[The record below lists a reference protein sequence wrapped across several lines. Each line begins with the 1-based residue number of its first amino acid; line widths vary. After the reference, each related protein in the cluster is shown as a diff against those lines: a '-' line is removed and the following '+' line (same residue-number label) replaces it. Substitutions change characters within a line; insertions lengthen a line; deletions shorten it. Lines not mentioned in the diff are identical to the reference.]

1 LGELKAEVWNSFDG
15 GVKMYEKI
23 QNKPEIDRNVSK
35 ESIALTKVELNNIKG
50 LALTFSDIVKNV
62 AGAIGGII
70 LNFKGNSS
78 LDNARDISDNADEAI
93 GKTDEGRN
101 LIKKVK
107 KLSENITIELK
118 SLNKAYIVLLS
129 SMENIVAN
137 KTNYRDFKYEERKAL
152 EKTMLSI
159 TLLKR
164 LTMTNILD
172 SKNNN
177 SVLEE
182 SVNKTVSEVKIQR
195 EEKL

>member
-1 LGELKAEVWNSFDG
+1 MGELKAEVWNSFDG

-62 AGAIGGII
+62 AGAIGGIL

-177 SVLEE
+177 SLLE
-182 SVNKTVSEVKIQR
+182 
-195 EEKL
+195 